1 MNYYVLE
8 KVMTN
13 SANKVMNM
21 NVNLVLE
28 AGKVVRVTGPAR
40 IEVRKGR
47 ILLVGAIYD
56 KGSKIII
63 HKLRSYA
70 FKSLEDS
77 EVAVFLG
84 SGASLEEPNEGEEV
98 IDSWIKISDDIL
110 KDSASLGKLLIIVI
124 GPVESGKTT
133 LSAFI
138 ANTLIRN
145 NIKVGI
151 IDADVGQ
158 EDIAIPTT
166 VALAIPKDKF
176 IWQRDLEP
184 TEIRFVGCI
193 APQYCQESILFAV
206 KDLVDSAYA
215 RGLGAVVV
223 NTDGWLNTHAALL
236 HKLTLIRW
244 LRPTHVIVLDNDV
257 YDYLIKSLPSNIRVI
272 NAPKPVKVRERNRE
286 ERRGLRSEAYRKYF
300 SKAKERSLDINNI
313 KVIYSNLI
321 NGTALSSEDLAKI
334 LGISVDI
341 IKDKVAFASKY
352 LNSVNVVLSTP
363 DRELIELLKC
373 KKDLCITDSNDVK
386 GLLVGILNK
395 DMKDVAVGIVKDID
409 FGKGTLKIL
418 TPWDGEISALIV
430 GRVKLSLD
438 TFEDNTRV
446 GRCVL

>member
-1 MNYYVLE
+1 
-8 KVMTN
+8 
-13 SANKVMNM
+13 M
-21 NVNLVLE
+21 NVSLALE
-28 AGKVVRVTGPAR
+28 IGKVIRITGPAR
-40 IEVRKGR
+40 IEVRKGK
-47 ILLVGAIYD
+47 ILLVGAVYG
-56 KGSKIII
+56 KGSRIII

-70 FKSLEDS
+70 LKTLEDS
-77 EVAVFLG
+77 EVVVFLG

-98 IDSWIKISDDIL
+98 IDSWIKISDEIL
-110 KDSASLGKLLIIVI
+110 KDSVNLGRSLIIVI

-215 RGLGAVVV
+215 RGLEAIVV
-223 NTDGWLNTHAALL
+223 NTDGWLNTYAALV

-244 LRPTHVIVLDNDV
+244 LRPTHVVVLDNDI
-257 YDYLIKSLPSNIRVI
+257 YNHLIKSLPSNIKVI
-272 NAPKPVKVRERNRE
+272 NAPKPIKVRERNRE
-286 ERRGLRSEAYRKYF
+286 ERRGLRSEAYKKYF
-300 SKAKERSLDINNI
+300 SRAKERSLSINCI
-313 KVIYSNLI
+313 KIIYSNLI
-321 NGTALSSEDLAKI
+321 NGITLSPEDLAKI
-334 LGISVDI
+334 LGISTDI
-341 IKDKVAFASKY
+341 IKNKVAFASKY
-352 LNSVNVVLSTP
+352 LNSVNVVLNTT
-363 DRELIELLKC
+363 DRELMELLKC
-373 KKDLCITDSNDVK
+373 KKDLCIAETNDIK

-395 DMKDVAVGIVKDID
+395 DMKDVAVGVIKDID
-409 FGKGTLKIL
+409 FNKGILKIL

-438 TFEDNTRV
+438 TFEDSTRV
-446 GRCVL
+446 GRCIL